1 MNVFFLYSVFLVIE
15 LATLGGEAATAGML
29 KKASRDALE
38 LMPDASKSEI
48 QLKKAEQEL
57 KKLADIT
64 DEAADIATDTSK
76 LTGELYERFI
86 QSQQVAKRY
95 QKLIENIDALKP
107 FSSILKGNIGE
118 IKTELHF
125 LTKEW
130 TFGNN
135 TGRFV
140 RLHKH
145 EITGL
150 YEAGRKGIDHAFEF
164 TNPPPK
170 YFVVES
176 KYRTNFTGIPRLDKL
191 VDGTIQMSWEWITDM
206 KRLRGA
212 LSRSDI
218 SRLLNASDSEI
229 KLTLSKVD
237 QNGVVTLYEIDKLNI
252 SNIKKMKLL

>member
-145 EITGL
+145 EITDL
-150 YEAGRKGIDHAFEF
+150 YEAGRKGIDHVFEF

-191 VDGTIQMSWEWITDM
+191 VDGTIQMSWDWITDP
-206 KRLRGA
+206 LRFESA
-212 LSRSDI
+212 LSKADV
-218 SRLLNASDSEI
+218 SRILNAADNEL
-229 KLTLSKVD
+229 KLVLSKVD
-237 QNGVVTLYEIDKLNI
+237 QSDVITLYEIDKTNVN
-252 SNIKKMKLL
+252 NIKRIIL